1 MLLPHLS
8 TPSKTMNAPLL
19 FGARISVEDLIW
31 GNALCKM
38 WRDLPFMRVVSRVSV
53 KQASHPVYIEVQ
65 GPPKTPEMERWNTHR
80 STETEV
86 ELFK

>member
-8 TPSKTMNAPLL
+8 TPSNTMNAPLL

-31 GNALCKM
+31 GNALCKN
-38 WRDLPFMRVVSRVSV
+38 WRDLPFMRVGSRVSV

-65 GPPKTPEMERWNTHR
+65 GPHKTPENGALEHAPIH
-80 STETEV
+80 
-86 ELFK
+86 